1 MQIVSVDGV
10 VGENTIQMPKNYIIN
25 FGDET

>member
-10 VGENTIQMPKNYIIN
+10 VGGNTIQMPINYIIN